1 MLLLNFKVVLNVF
14 ILLKCVPFAY
24 YGTSIERILKQNEKS
39 FWYDQIKG
47 EKKSCLQEG
56 FFFFLLGNDNE
67 KKSPWSIS

>member
-1 MLLLNFKVVLNVF
+1 MSHLP
-14 ILLKCVPFAY
+14 I
-24 YGTSIERILKQNEKS
+24 TSIERFLKQNEKS

-67 KKSPWSIS
+67 KKKVPEVFLRSFADIVCQWESFVPH

>member
-14 ILLKCVPFAY
+14 ILLKSVPFAY
-24 YGTSIERILKQNEKS
+24 YFYWKVFKTKRKNLFDMIKS
-39 FWYDQIKG
+39 RG
-47 EKKSCLQEG
+47 KKNLAYKKG